1 MVLCD
6 KYLRNH
12 DMSSSKMFD
21 LLAVPLSLLDMN
33 IPGLDHELIGIEISL
48 LDIAETFLGPESGG
62 SFYLLLKS
70 LLLCDVYLIF
80 NSLASS
86 VC

>member
-21 LLAVPLSLLDMN
+21 LLAVPLSILDMN
-33 IPGLDHELIGIEISL
+33 IPGLDLVGIEISL